1 MVTNI
6 SDEARNVGNY
16 STYLPVDTQHPEDS
30 VPNVIVFTFA
40 SVGSDMCLT
49 TVRPYLMSYAVEEVI
64 VENT

>member
-1 MVTNI
+1 MSVTTV
-6 SDEARNVGNY
+6 R
-16 STYLPVDTQHPEDS
+16 YLPVDMQHPEDS
-30 VPNVIVFTFA
+30 IPNVILFTFA